1 MIIPNED
8 LERSTNNRIIEDQF
22 NDNNSCPSCHVY
34 VSEGIQCSSCLNWYH
49 QRCASITDR
58 EYEHLS
64 KSEDPWNC
72 HVCNTPLPDLLF
84 GRLSGHQEIS
94 DFLDRTYSEILTWQK
109 NFFMLPRGKA
119 ARDFLTELTR
129 LINLFTFDTKWKP
142 LALKFVHVFIPIML
156 QKPNSRSKAANNAK
170 YLKDRLQMWGD
181 GEVNKL
187 MSQCRE
193 IQNNLKKSKNQTA
206 DQRFKAFCRF
216 MFEGKVAKAMRFIDH
231 DEEAANGTL
240 ACTPEVLQKLKEKH
254 PPSRKTHPSAMLS
267 ITSPL
272 PEAVV
277 FEEIDSELI
286 MKSARSVSGAVDQ
299 PKLMQTFG
307 NILSAQ
313 NSTRKNQKNWPP
325 P

>member
-1 MIIPNED
+1 MNTRSSPAVEPVHILSVSQAVRNSRALFEEHNSSFVERRSSPQNDASEYDIERTVIIPNED

-94 DFLDRTYSEILTWQK
+94 DFLDRTYSEIVTWQK

-129 LINLFTFDTKWKP
+129 LINLFMFDTKWKP

-156 QKPNSRSKAANNAK
+156 QKPSSRSKAANNAK

-216 MFEGKVAKAMRFIDH
+216 MFEGKVAKAMRF
-231 DEEAANGTL
+231 N
-240 ACTPEVLQKLKEKH
+240 
-254 PPSRKTHPSAMLS
+254 KT
-267 ITSPL
+267 
-272 PEAVV
+272 
-277 FEEIDSELI
+277 
-286 MKSARSVSGAVDQ
+286 KG
-299 PKLMQTFG
+299 
-307 NILSAQ
+307 
-313 NSTRKNQKNWPP
+313 
-325 P
+325 